1 MLIPNSN
8 NCLDAFSV
16 QPTIG
21 GSRTTKKTSTLLEE
35 LHAHTV
41 RLRDLCKKRS
51 QLSQDIGEPCPTRNI
66 ARRKGEPS

>member
-16 QPTIG
+16 QPAIG
-21 GSRTTKKTSTLLEE
+21 ESMTTNRTSTLLEE

-41 RLRDLCKKRS
+41 RLRDSCKKRS
-51 QLSQDIGEPCPTRNI
+51 QLEDH
-66 ARRKGEPS
+66 